1 MAAITLIVNGAK
13 MTAEAAPGET
23 LLSVLRNRLGL
34 TGTKYGCGEGQCGAC
49 TVLFNGRP
57 IRSCRA
63 PAESAQGMHI
73 LTIEGLA
80 GEGALSPVQRAFLE
94 EEAFQCGYC
103 TPGMIMAAHALLA
116 SNAKPTDA
124 EIIQHMNGNI
134 CRCGTYPR
142 IVAAIHR
149 AAQSGTDDLKAV
161 LDEMN
166 KNAAAFR
173 SVQANFVFDQYTAV
187 VRETDTQWGEM
198 FLRRTHGGMDAALR
212 IDKPEPKQVVFLQKD
227 CKLRFYQPRINQVT
241 ERDACSNRSD
251 IDTYMSLG
259 FGASGDDLLKS
270 FDVKMVGWETINGVK
285 TAKLEL
291 VAKDPKVRNMFSK
304 FVLWIDPARDI
315 SLKQQFFEPS
325 GDYRLASY
333 TNVRLNSKIPDDAF
347 QLKTNSGTK
356 VVSQ

>member
-1 MAAITLIVNGAK
+1 
-13 MTAEAAPGET
+13 
-23 LLSVLRNRLGL
+23 LRNRLGL

-63 PAESAQGMHI
+63 PAESAQGINI

-80 GEGALSPVQRAFLE
+80 GKGSLSPVQKAFLE

-103 TPGMIMAAHALLA
+103 TSGMILAAHALLA
-116 SNAKPTDA
+116 SNPKPSDA

-149 AAQSGTDDLKAV
+149 AAQSGGTDDLKSV

-166 KNAAAFR
+166 RSAAAFR
-173 SVQANFVFDQYTAV
+173 SAQANFKFDQYTV
-187 VRETDTQWGEM
+187 VVQETDTQWGEM

-212 IDKPEPKQVVFLQKD
+212 IDKPDPKKVLFLQQD

-241 ERDACSNRSD
+241 ERDACGNRTD

-259 FGASGDDLLKS
+259 FGASGDDLVKS
-270 FDVKMVGWETINGVK
+270 FDVKMAGWEPIDGVK

-291 VAKDPKVRNMFSK
+291 VAKDPKVRNVFNK
-304 FVLWIDPARDI
+304 FVLWIDPARDV

-325 GDYRLASY
+325 GDYRLATY
-333 TNVRLNSKIPDDAF
+333 TNIKLNRKIPEDAF
-347 QLKTNSGTK
+347 QLKTNSGTRL
-356 VVSQ
+356 VSQ